1 MGNVSG
7 VGDVPDLSAELAEA
21 PLGDERLV
29 RRLGMVA
36 DKAARAA
43 GSSFPQMASSDAEL
57 EATYRFLGNPRVGA
71 EAILA
76 PHQRQT
82 AKRMEPR
89 DVSLV
94 VHDTTV
100 FSFGGDDRDGLGWV
114 TQSTLGFPAHFAIAV
129 GADEA
134 RTPLGVLG
142 IAPTFR
148 SRHPRKKAWRQRRT
162 SEDNE
167 FRRWSL
173 MVERV
178 DELVPDR
185 RRVIHV
191 MDREADCFE
200 LVDLLTKRE
209 DRFIIR
215 LAYDRRIATNAPDD
229 PRTTTEALARAE
241 DVLERE
247 VPLSH
252 RVAKG
257 RSTKDQARYPPRKGR
272 TARLRFRATPVELKR
287 PQSLPHSV
295 SPSVQVNLIQVYEID
310 TPPGE
315 EAVEWRLITS
325 EPVDTAARIAAAIDH
340 YRARWT
346 IEEYF
351 KSLKTGCA
359 FEKRQLEGRHAM
371 LNALAVFA
379 TVAWR
384 LLAIRSLA
392 RAHSDMPARQIL
404 TRMQLKLLAHAS
416 KRVKLPPEP
425 TIREAL
431 LAIAGLGGHLK
442 RNGEPGWRTL
452 GDGFDRLLLLE
463 QGATLERS
471 VES

>member
-1 MGNVSG
+1 
-7 VGDVPDLSAELAEA
+7 
-21 PLGDERLV
+21 
-29 RRLGMVA
+29 
-36 DKAARAA
+36 
-43 GSSFPQMASSDAEL
+43 MASSDAEL
-57 EATYRFLGNPRVGA
+57 EATYRFLGNPRVSLA
-71 EAILA
+71 AILA

-82 AKRMEPR
+82 VKRMESGEL
-89 DVSLV
+89 SLV

-114 TQSTLGFPAHFAIAV
+114 THATLGFPAHFALAV

-148 SRHPRKKAWRQRRT
+148 IRYPRKKAWRRRRT
-162 SEDNE
+162 SDDNE
-167 FRRWSL
+167 FRRWGQ
-173 MVERV
+173 MVESV

-200 LVDLLTKRE
+200 LVAALRKRE

-215 LAYDRRIATNAPDD
+215 LAYDRRIATSAPED
-229 PRTTTEALARAE
+229 PRTTTEALARAK

-257 RSTKDQARYPPRKGR
+257 HSSKDQARYPPRKGR
-272 TARLRFRATPVELKR
+272 MARLRFRATPVELRR
-287 PQSLPHSV
+287 PQSLPKSM
-295 SPSVQVNLIQVYEID
+295 SPSVQVNLVQVYEID

-315 EAVEWRLITS
+315 EPIEWRLITS
-325 EPVDTAARIAAAIDH
+325 EPVDTAAQITTTIDH

-351 KSLKTGCA
+351 KSLKTGCD
-359 FEKRQLEGRHAM
+359 FEKRQLEGRHAI

-384 LLAIRSLA
+384 LLAIRTLA
-392 RAHSDMPARQIL
+392 RAHDDTPARHVL
-404 TRMQLKLLAHAS
+404 TPMQLKLLAHVS

-452 GDGFDRLLLLE
+452 GAGFDRLLLLE